1 MEEVLYKVDHEAVA
15 EEMSMMLMDTDISTY
30 DMFEDLVVA
39 YEHGSEEFRKG
50 MDKALETLL
59 WKNMEEIVK
68 HMEENCIRKEG

>member
-1 MEEVLYKVDHEAVA
+1 MEEILYKVDHEAVG

-39 YEHGSEEFRKG
+39 YKHGGEEFRKG
-50 MDKALETLL
+50 MDKALEVLL
-59 WKNMEEIVK
+59 WKNMAEIVK